1 MVSRK
6 HLLILPLLAFVYTK
20 GYAQISYGAKAGIN
34 ITSVRVDYQNN
45 IDTIS
50 QPKQTALAMIHA
62 GAVLRWKLSTRFALQ
77 TELGYS
83 VRKNKSLLND
93 KIENKEDLDQ
103 YRAFLPKGVTVK
115 DEQLNFDVEICT
127 THTMQFIEVP
137 LMLNFKPVKY
147 VNIQLGGQFSLA
159 VENRLFIE
167 GTYGFDFI
175 DTLES
180 QPFTV
185 RVEKDVAFAAPGF
198 DVDGIVTQHFAN
210 DYTHFEMGVIAGF
223 SIEHPKGPYFSFRY
237 FRGLTPIETKDKQGP
252 LPDGWSTK
260 TYYSMIQLS
269 LGYFFGLSKPAK
281 SQSL

>member
-6 HLLILPLLAFVYTK
+6 HLLILTLLVFVYTQ

-34 ITSVRVDYQNN
+34 ITNIKVDYQND
-45 IDTIS
+45 IDTVS
-50 QPKQTALAMIHA
+50 QPKQSGLVMIHG
-62 GAVLRWKLSTRFALQ
+62 GAVIRWDLSKKIALQ
-77 TELGYS
+77 TELAYS

-93 KIENKEDLDQ
+93 KLETKEEVDAYLD
-103 YRAFLPKGVTVK
+103 RLPTGVTLK

-137 LMLNFKPVKY
+137 LMINFKPVKY
-147 VNIQLGGQFSLA
+147 INLQLGGQFSLA

-175 DTLES
+175 DTLEG

-185 RVEKDVAFAAPGF
+185 RIEQPVALAAPGF
-198 DVDGIVTQHFAN
+198 DVDGVVTEHFAN
-210 DYTHFEMGVIAGF
+210 DYTHFEMGLIAGF

-260 TYYSMIQLS
+260 TYYKVVQLS